1 MPHGTLGPATTLAL
15 AVALSLV
22 TPAGGTLKAQASR
35 GAPAGATVGGVVR
48 DSLSGGVLAGA
59 VVQLAAGDD
68 PTRYSRSVTADAQG
82 RFAVDGVPPGRY
94 TLGFLHPVL
103 DSLGIEPPVRAVA
116 VGDAGVTADLA
127 LPSASRLRG
136 VICRNP
142 AAAEAPPAASQDSS
156 AVLVGVVRQA
166 SDGAPAG
173 GVALSGEWL
182 ELTIARSGL
191 AQRRRRL
198 VATTGDDGWF
208 ALCNVPRDG
217 ALALQAGRG
226 ADSTALLDLH
236 VPASGF
242 LHRVL
247 YLGASRVAVAAAD
260 ASPAAPGAVHT
271 DSGAVRARRVL
282 LGDGRLGG
290 TVLAAA
296 AGTPL
301 AGAVVRLVNGP
312 ETRTDARGEWTLAD
326 LPAGTRMLEVRAV
339 GFYPERRA
347 VDVVG
352 GAPPVRVALSTFRAV
367 MDTVRVTAARAGDT
381 MAGFMERRRRG
392 GGGRYLGPED
402 IARRQPNVTT
412 DLLRNVAGLR
422 LEGYGQGAHF
432 TMRGGMTGFGTG
444 GEDRCVPEVY
454 IDGVHVAATPDD
466 LDTWIRARDIKGIE
480 VYPDAT
486 VPPQFRQ
493 PMQTCGSVVIWTR

>member
-1 MPHGTLGPATTLAL
+1 VRLRTLPLLLAFCL
-15 AVALSLV
+15 AA
-22 TPAGGTLKAQASR
+22 PPR
-35 GAPAGATVGGVVR
+35 PAGAQAPAHTPAASATVRGVVR

-173 GVALSGEWL
+173 GVAVSGEWL

-247 YLGASRVAVAAAD
+247 YLGASPRGGRRRRRHAGG
-260 ASPAAPGAVHT
+260 PRRHPHGLR
-271 DSGAVRARRVL
+271 AVRARRVL

-422 LEGYGQGAHF
+422 LEGYGQGAHL

-480 VYPDAT
+480 VYPDAS